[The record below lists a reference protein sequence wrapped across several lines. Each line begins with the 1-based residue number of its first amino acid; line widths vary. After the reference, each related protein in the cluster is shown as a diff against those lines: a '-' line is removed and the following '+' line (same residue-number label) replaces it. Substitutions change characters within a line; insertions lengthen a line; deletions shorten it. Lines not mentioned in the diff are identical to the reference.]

1 MVYSY
6 TQIRQYLTC
15 PRRYRLSLPRQLAG
29 EGHPSCHALRTCI
42 RAGAWRQE
50 DPVGVRFREWS
61 ACQNLGLYYSNG
73 DAWERMLQQDIML
86 LDPSAKMTVS
96 ESINRGA
103 ACRSSSRDQSALVHK
118 AGVDLGRFDEL
129 SF

>member
-86 LDPSAKMTVS
+86 LD
-96 ESINRGA
+96 RFCQD
-103 ACRSSSRDQSALVHK
+103 ACIRIHQPRRRLQIKFTRPIGPRAQGRSGSWSV
-118 AGVDLGRFDEL
+118 
-129 SF
+129 

>member
-15 PRRYRLSLPRQLAG
+15 PRRYRYRYLDSWQEKDTRAVMLFGPAFEPALGARRIQSESGSASGLRARTSG
-29 EGHPSCHALRTCI
+29 CTIQMATPGNACCSKTSCSWTA
-42 RAGAWRQE
+42 
-50 DPVGVRFREWS
+50 
-61 ACQNLGLYYSNG
+61 
-73 DAWERMLQQDIML
+73 
-86 LDPSAKMTVS
+86 SAKMTVS